1 MNGWSW
7 HKNRDIC
14 KRQGG
19 DLVSIET
26 EDEWNF
32 ISDEIQR
39 RNKKKSYKH
48 RWSIGLTKKAGN
60 WTWVSGRPLTI
71 FKWGKG
77 EPSGEH
83 NAALMYKRSSND
95 KQGVFVSDNSRIS
108 GEAYICEYSNGKFF
122 CFVLFF
128 LFFAIFSFCVCLFVC
143 LVFDNNIF
151 GISHFFVLHLGYSF
165 ADSASGQKFSQESY
179 QAYVGSPCT
188 QLYGKKSW
196 SL

>member
-1 MNGWSW
+1 MYGWSW

-14 KRQGG
+14 KSQGG

-26 EDEWNF
+26 EEEWNF
-32 ISDEIQR
+32 ISDMIQR
-39 RNKKKSYKH
+39 RNKKKRYKH

-71 FKWGKG
+71 FKWGQG

-95 KQGVFVSDNSRIS
+95 KQSVFVSDNIRIS

-122 CFVLFF
+122 VLFF
-128 LFFAIFSFCVCLFVC
+128 WFFAIFSFCVCLFVC
-143 LVFDNNIF
+143 LVFDNNIR
-151 GISHFFVLHLGYSF
+151 ILSKL
-165 ADSASGQKFSQESY
+165 
-179 QAYVGSPCT
+179 
-188 QLYGKKSW
+188 
-196 SL
+196 